1 MRREQG
7 VYSNLQRV
15 EPGEVFKE
23 TEVVPVPEFKT
34 EQYLHLEDEEIVQLG
49 RKGDKDATDYLIHK
63 YKNLVRAKARAYFL
77 IGADR
82 EDVVQEGMIGLYK
95 AIRDYQPNKSMAFKT
110 FADLC
115 VTRQMITAVKN
126 ATRQKHIPL
135 NSYISLNR
143 KSFDENSDRTYIE
156 LASDENITDPES
168 LLIKKEEFNGI
179 EHKMGEILSSF
190 EWEVLSL
197 YLNGIT
203 YVEIARQ
210 VKKPIKSIDNA
221 LQRVKKKVEKHV
233 INHKII

>member
-1 MRREQG
+1 M
-7 VYSNLQRV
+7 L
-15 EPGEVFKE
+15 
-23 TEVVPVPEFKT
+23 TVPEYRT
-34 EQYLHLEDEEIVQLG
+34 DRYLNLEDEEIVLLG
-49 RKGDKDATDYLIHK
+49 RKGDKDSTDYLIHK
-63 YKNLVRAKARAYFL
+63 YKNLVKLKARAYFL

-95 AIRDYQPNKSMAFKT
+95 AIRDYQSDKAMAFKT
-110 FADLC
+110 FAELC

-143 KSFDENSDRTYIE
+143 KFYDEDSERACIE
-156 LASDENITDPES
+156 LTSEETISDPEQ

-179 EHKMGEILSSF
+179 ENKMGEILSSF

-197 YLNGIT
+197 YLNGKSYT
-203 YVEIARQ
+203 EIAKQ

-233 INHKII
+233 FNYNELKR